1 MAVRTT
7 LARSIAFALAAFSGS
22 AWAGQFDYSLYTTLE
37 HSDNTELTTSNPIST
52 NVLEPGVNF
61 AYTQQGSTLQANVTG
76 NIEYRDYS
84 GSTFDNQTLAEVAG
98 QMNWSII
105 PKRLDFTVQDYA
117 GVEPVNS
124 LAANAPDNQQQTN
137 VVALG
142 PTLHFRVGD
151 GMTGE
156 ADLHYINS
164 YASKVTEFNS
174 SRGDAALRV
183 FRDISPTDQLS
194 GNIDV
199 EHVDFNNTTVAGS
212 NYTSYEAYA
221 RYTSRLEQIDIDAA
235 LGWSDID
242 FTHGASQSAPLA
254 RLTVGW
260 RLSPHNTITLNG
272 DYQYADAAQ
281 DMLQPT
287 NISVGGEQVPLQPL
301 TEAIDTTRGG
311 ISVGSVIISSDIY
324 KERQLALTY
333 SYRDE
338 RLSFSLAPSYSKL
351 DYVNQTMFDQ
361 TGKGVGTS
369 IDYKL
374 TPSMS
379 ISAFAE
385 GGRLVYETID
395 RHDKQYRYGTAFTQQ
410 LTKHW
415 SWSTS
420 FVRLVQTSNAVGQS
434 YHENEIYLT
443 LVYKR

>member
-7 LARSIAFALAAFSGS
+7 LARSVTLALAAFSGS
-22 AWAGQFDYSLYTTLE
+22 AWAGQFDYSLYTTVE
-37 HSDNTELTTSNPIST
+37 HSDNTALTTTNPVST
-52 NVLEPGVNF
+52 NVLQPGVNF

-98 QMNWSII
+98 QMNWSMI
-105 PKRLDFTVQDYA
+105 PKRLDFTVQEYA

-124 LAANAPDNQQQTN
+124 LAANAPNNQQQTN

-151 GMTGE
+151 GMTGDL
-156 ADLHYINS
+156 DLHYINS

-174 SRGDAALRV
+174 SRGDTALRI
-183 FRDISPTDQLS
+183 FRDLSPTDQLS

-199 EHVDFNNTTVAGS
+199 ERVDFNNTTVAGS
-212 NYTSYEAYA
+212 NYTSYQAYG
-221 RYTSRLEQIDIDAA
+221 RYTSRLEQIDIDAT
-235 LGWSDID
+235 LGWSDLD
-242 FTHGASQSAPLA
+242 FSQGASQSSPLA
-254 RLTVGW
+254 RLTIGW
-260 RLSPHNTITLNG
+260 RLSPRNTITLNG
-272 DYQYADAAQ
+272 AYEYADAAQ

-287 NISVGGEQVPLQPL
+287 NFNVGGELVPLQPL

-324 KERQLALTY
+324 KERQLELTY

-338 RLSFSLAPSYSKL
+338 RLTFSVAPSYSKL
-351 DYVNQTMFDQ
+351 DYVNQTTFNQ
-361 TGKGVGTS
+361 TDKGASLTL
-369 IDYKL
+369 DYRL
-374 TPSMS
+374 TPTMTVSG
-379 ISAFAE
+379 FAT
-385 GGRLVYETID
+385 GGRLDYDTIA
-395 RHDKQYRYGTAFTQQ
+395 RQDKAYRYGVAFTHQ
-410 LTKHW
+410 LTSHW

-420 FVRLVQTSNAVGQS
+420 LIRQIQSSNAVGQS
-434 YHENEIYLT
+434 YHENEIFLT

>member
-7 LARSIAFALAAFSGS
+7 LARSIALALAAVSGS
-22 AWAGQFDYSLYTTLE
+22 AWAGQFDYSLYTTIE
-37 HSDNTELTTSNPIST
+37 HSDNTALTTTDPIST

-84 GSTFDNQTLAEVAG
+84 GSTFDNQTLAEIAG
-98 QMNWSII
+98 QMNWTVI

-124 LAANAPDNQQQTN
+124 LAANAPNNQQQTN
-137 VVALG
+137 VIALG

-156 ADLHYINS
+156 VDLHYINS

-174 SRGDAALRV
+174 SRGDAAFRI
-183 FRDISPTDQLS
+183 FRDLSPTDQLS

-199 EHVDFNNTTVAGS
+199 EHVDFNNTSVAGS
-212 NYTSYEAYA
+212 NYTSYQAYA
-221 RYTSRLEQIDIDAA
+221 RYTSRLEQIDIDTA

-242 FTHGASQSAPLA
+242 FTQGASQSSPLA
-254 RLTVGW
+254 RVTIGW
-260 RLSPHNTITLNG
+260 RLSPRNTLTLNG
-272 DYQYADAAQ
+272 DYQYADATQ

-287 NISVGGEQVPLQPL
+287 NVNVGGELVPLQPL

-311 ISVGSVIISSDIY
+311 ISVGNVIISSDIY
-324 KERQLALTY
+324 KERQMELTY

-338 RLSFSLAPSYSKL
+338 RFSFSLAPSYSKL
-351 DYVNQTMFDQ
+351 DYVNQTTFNQ
-361 TGKGVGTS
+361 TDKGVGTTV
-369 IDYKL
+369 DYKL
-374 TPSMS
+374 TPTMTV
-379 ISAFAE
+379 SAFAT
-385 GGRLVYETID
+385 GGRLDYETIN
-395 RHDKQYRYGTAFTQQ
+395 RHDKAYRYGTAFSQQ
-410 LTKHW
+410 LTSHW
-415 SWSTS
+415 SWSAS
-420 FVRLVQTSNAVGQS
+420 FVRQIQASDAVGQS
-434 YHENEIYLT
+434 YHENEVFLT